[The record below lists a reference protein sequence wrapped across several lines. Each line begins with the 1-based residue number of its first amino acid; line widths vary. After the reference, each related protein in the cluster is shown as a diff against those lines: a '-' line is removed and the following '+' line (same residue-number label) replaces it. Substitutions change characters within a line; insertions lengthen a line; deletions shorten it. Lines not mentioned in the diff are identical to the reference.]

1 MSNIVKSEV
10 AALEKYK
17 DYENFVREYGQ
28 RILSVTRDYKEP
40 EALFEL
46 VDALPDE
53 ILQKDALYAVLKR
66 LNPERKGIISENTQ
80 AFHTDLRL
88 FHGTGNDPNRPE
100 DLLPGEM
107 YFSSGEK
114 VGKEFI
120 GTPIFIWEGR
130 ELAEKKAPD
139 DDSMPKMVCYS
150 NDRKVGSHFGECA
163 KCTYMPWRKKAEN
176 EEKADMFCR
185 NYVNAFMLA
194 QDGKELVLVRFKN
207 TSEGAGRQLLKFAGR
222 TPQLWYRWYS
232 LKTLVQTSETNKKA
246 RWYIYVVGSVT
257 GPEGLVP
264 PALSPICD
272 ALYCAAGRDYV
283 FPAIARSYANA
294 SAEDPTVS
302 EGGAAPTTELVTPA
316 TDTTYGYGAIN
327 EDA

>member
-28 RILSVTRDYKEP
+28 RILSVARDYKEP
-40 EALFEL
+40 DALFEL
-46 VDALPDE
+46 VDALSDE
-53 ILQKDALYAVLKR
+53 IPQKEALYDVLKR
-66 LNPERKGIISENTQ
+66 LNPERKGIVSEKIQ

-88 FHGTGNDPNRPE
+88 FHGTGNDPNRPV
-100 DLLPGEM
+100 DLIPGEM
-107 YFSSGEK
+107 YYSSGEK

-139 DDSMPKMVCYS
+139 DDAMPKVMCYS
-150 NDRKVGSHFGECA
+150 NDRKIGSHFGECQ
-163 KCTYMPWRKKAEN
+163 KCTYLPWRKKAED
-176 EEKADMFCR
+176 EEKSDMYCR

-194 QDGKELVLVRFKN
+194 QDGRELVLVRFKN

-232 LKTLVQTSETNKKA
+232 MKTLVQTSETNKKA
-246 RWYIYVVGSVT
+246 RWFIYVVGAIP

-283 FPAIARSYANA
+283 FPAIARSYANVPE
-294 SAEDPTVS
+294 EDPTVKAG
-302 EGGAAPTTELVTPA
+302 ETAGIPALVTPA
-316 TDTTYGYGAIN
+316 TDAAFGYGAIN